1 MGKVMWTI
9 IENQDWNHLR
19 NSFSWIRDMEGVE
32 QSPIYHAEG
41 DVAIH
46 TQMVVEQLLKLPEYQ
61 VLSQQD
67 QAILFAAALLHDVEK
82 RSTTRV
88 EEDGSITS
96 KGHAKK
102 GEYSARTIL
111 FKNHNTPF
119 AIKEQIAKLVRYH
132 GLPLWIFEKKD
143 PLKTLL
149 QTSLEVNMEHLAMLA
164 KADALGRIC
173 PDQNDLL
180 YRIEAFCQEQ
190 DCWNQPRQFPS
201 DMAKYIYFE
210 KENNTP
216 DFVPYE
222 KDKFE
227 VVMLSALPGTGKD
240 TYISKNL
247 KDIPMVSLDK
257 FRRENNISP
266 KDKKGSGQVIQMAK
280 EQAKV
285 HLRKRECFVW
295 NATNIYRNLRWQ
307 LISLFHSYGA
317 KVRIIYLEVPYK
329 KVIQQNQNREYPIPI
344 KVLERM
350 ITKLEVPALWEAP
363 IVEYHVNE

>member
-1 MGKVMWTI
+1 MWTI
-9 IENQDWNHLR
+9 SENKDWNHLR
-19 NSFSWIRDMEGVE
+19 NSFSWIQDMKDVP
-32 QSPIYHAEG
+32 QSPIHHAEG

-46 TQMVVEQLLKLPEYQ
+46 TQMVVEELLKLPEYQ
-61 VLSQQD
+61 SLSRQD
-67 QAILFAAALLHDVEK
+67 QEVLFAAALLHDVEK
-82 RSTTRV
+82 RSTTRTDD
-88 EEDGSITS
+88 DGNITS

-119 AIKEQIAKLVRYH
+119 TIKEQIAKLVRYH
-132 GLPLWIFEKKD
+132 GLPLWIFEKRN

-149 QTSLEVNMEHLAMLA
+149 QTSLEVNMSHLMMLA

-173 PDQNDLL
+173 QDQKDLL
-180 YRIEAFCQEQ
+180 YRIELFEAFCHEQ
-190 DCWNQPRQFPS
+190 NCWNQPRQFAS

-210 KENNTP
+210 KENNSP
-216 DFVPYE
+216 DFVPFE
-222 KDKFE
+222 KDVFE
-227 VVMLSALPGTGKD
+227 VIMLCALPGTGKD

-247 KDIPMVSLDK
+247 KDLPMVSLDN
-257 FRRENNISP
+257 FRRENKISP
-266 KDKKGSGQVIQMAK
+266 TDKKGSGQVIQMAK
-280 EQAKV
+280 AQAKV

-329 KVIQQNQNREYPIPI
+329 KLIRQNQNREYPVPV

-350 ITKLEVPALWEAP
+350 ISKLDVPSLWEAP
-363 IVEYHVNE
+363 MVEYFIEE